1 MTLCNFVGCNPE
13 SENPVV
19 IKKLYGYGINNY
31 IKLSDNFSSFS
42 SSEQMFEDMC
52 YYTLFTL
59 INVGIIALII
69 CSINII
75 KDYIGM
81 YLGIILGIFLFML
94 LLYLD
99 YKIINNRMNV
109 IKRIDII
116 YSSDFDRIFIGLVKF
131 YEKSYRNTFI
141 YDINT
146 VEKFILQRYKNTEK
160 IYTLKVQLK
169 DQDIQDLFLL
179 NKDYFNTNDFLKA
192 LNEKLDKKESKENT
206 INLY

>member
-13 SENPVV
+13 CENPVV
-19 IKKLYGYGINNY
+19 IKKSYGYDIKNY

-81 YLGIILGIFLFML
+81 YLGIIIGIFLFML

-116 YSSDFDRIFIGLVKF
+116 YSSDFDRIFIGLVKY
-131 YEKSYRNTFI
+131 YEKSYKKTFI
-141 YDINT
+141 YNINT
-146 VEKFILQRYKNTEK
+146 IDKFILQSYKKSNEK
-160 IYTLKVQLK
+160 YFLKVQLK
-169 DQDIQDLFLL
+169 GQNIQDLDLL
-179 NKDYFNTNDFLKA
+179 NISTYDTDGLLNI
-192 LNEKLDKKESKENT
+192 LNEKVDKKENEGNT
-206 INLY
+206 LS